1 MRRANST
8 GSVIKL
14 GGKRRR
20 PYAVRV
26 TVGWTEDGK
35 QIFKYISYHEKKT
48 DARKALDAY
57 NVNPY
62 DLDAGK
68 ITFEEIYTR
77 WSEAAYKE
85 LSDSSVKT
93 YKSAYKHA
101 RVLNK
106 MAFKDIRLNALQDV
120 VNSVESASMGRMT
133 KFLFQKL
140 YTYALEN
147 DIVEKDYSQYIKLEK
162 KKETKEKSPFT
173 PEEIQTMWNKVGV
186 VDYADLIVMLL
197 YTGMRIGELLD
208 MKIENIHIDERY
220 MIGGNKTENG
230 KDRTIPIH
238 KKIVPL
244 IEARVENSTGE
255 YLFTNTLGKKL
266 SYGLFM
272 NKYWNTLLAHL
283 DNKSLTPHAT
293 RHTFV
298 SRMDSLGVNRVI
310 IQRIVGHSNKD
321 VTDIYTHKSLDELLE
336 AVDLLD

>member
-1 MRRANST
+1 MRNANGF

-26 TVGWTEDGK
+26 TTGWTEDGK

-48 DARKALDAY
+48 DAKKALDAY

-62 DLDAGK
+62 DLDATK
-68 ITFEEIYTR
+68 LTFADVYEK
-77 WSEAAYKE
+77 WSVPAYKT

-93 YKSAYKHA
+93 YKSAYKHTDSLHSA
-101 RVLNK
+101 VFRDLRVTH
-106 MAFKDIRLNALQDV
+106 LQSV
-120 VNSVESASMGRMT
+120 VDAVESASMARMT

-162 KKETKEKSPFT
+162 KKETKEKSPFS
-173 PEEIQTMWNKVGV
+173 PAEIQTMWDKVGT

-208 MKIENIHIDERY
+208 MKIENIHLAERY
-220 MIGGNKTENG
+220 MVGGNKTENG
-230 KDRTIPIH
+230 KDRTIPLH
-238 KKIVPL
+238 QKIIPL
-244 IEARVENSTGE
+244 IQSRMEKSRNG
-255 YLFTNTLGKKL
+255 YLFENTLGKKL
-266 SYGLFM
+266 SYQLFM
-272 NKYWNTLLAHL
+272 NKYWGALSASVEPGH
-283 DNKSLTPHAT
+283 TPHDT

-298 SRMDSLGVNRVI
+298 SRMDSLGVNRVT
-310 IQRIVGHSNKD
+310 IQKIVGHSAKD
-321 VTDIYTHKSLDELLE
+321 VTDIYTHKNLDELLV
-336 AVDLLD
+336 AVDLLE

>member
-1 MRRANST
+1 MRNANGF

-26 TVGWTEDGK
+26 TAGWTEDGK

-62 DLDAGK
+62 DLDATK
-68 ITFEEIYTR
+68 ITFADVYEK
-77 WSEAAYKE
+77 WSVPAYKT

-93 YKSAYKHA
+93 YKSAYKHTVGLHSA
-101 RVLNK
+101 VFRDLR
-106 MAFKDIRLNALQDV
+106 ATHLQSV
-120 VNSVESASMGRMT
+120 VDAVESASMARMT

-162 KKETKEKSPFT
+162 KKETKEKSPFS
-173 PEEIQTMWNKVGV
+173 PAEIQAMWSKVGV

-208 MKIENIHIDERY
+208 MKIENIHLAERY
-220 MIGGNKTENG
+220 MVGGNKTENG
-230 KDRTIPIH
+230 KDRTIPLH
-238 KKIVPL
+238 QKIIPL
-244 IEARVENSTGE
+244 IQSRIDKSRNG
-255 YLFTNTLGKKL
+255 YLFENTLGKKL
-266 SYGLFM
+266 TYALFM
-272 NKYWNTLLAHL
+272 SKYWGALTAHL
-283 DNKSLTPHAT
+283 EPGHTPHDT

-298 SRMDSLGVNRVI
+298 SRMDSLGVNRVT
-310 IQRIVGHSNKD
+310 IQKIVGHSAKD
-321 VTDIYTHKSLDELLE
+321 VTDIYTHKNLDELLA

>member
-1 MRRANST
+1 MRNSNGF

-26 TVGWTEDGK
+26 TAGWTDDGK

-48 DARKALDAY
+48 DAKKALIAY
-57 NVNPY
+57 NANPY
-62 DLDAGK
+62 DLDAAK
-68 ITFEEIYTR
+68 ITFEDVYNK
-77 WSEAAYKE
+77 WSGNAYKT

-101 RVLNK
+101 ERLHSTCFRDLRVTH
-106 MAFKDIRLNALQDV
+106 LQSV
-120 VNSVESASMGRMT
+120 VDAVESASMARMT

-140 YTYALEN
+140 YTYSLEN

-173 PEEIQTMWNKVGV
+173 PAEIQAMWSKVGV

-208 MKIENIHIDERY
+208 MKIENIHLAERY
-220 MIGGNKTENG
+220 MVGGNKTENG
-230 KDRTIPIH
+230 KDRTIPLH
-238 KKIVPL
+238 QKIIPL
-244 IEARVENSTGE
+244 IENRMEKSRNG
-255 YLFTNTLGKKL
+255 YLFENTLGKKL
-266 SYGLFM
+266 TYALFM
-272 NKYWNTLLAHL
+272 SKYWGALTAHL
-283 DNKSLTPHAT
+283 EPGHTPHDT

-298 SRMDSLGVNRVI
+298 SRMDSLGVNRVT
-310 IQRIVGHSNKD
+310 IQKIVGHSAKD
-321 VTDIYTHKSLDELLE
+321 VTDIYTHKNLDELLA